1 VYASP
6 RARKISGDKVWFYPA
21 LLSFLN
27 FRGRKPFESAFL
39 FFTKLSG
46 VAATCE
52 IDEVVVL
59 L

>member
-1 VYASP
+1 MLLP
-6 RARKISGDKVWFYPA
+6 EKEDPWRQVWFYPA

-46 VAATCE
+46 AAATCD